1 MAMSG
6 IAIDEE
12 VTTLYNDVKMK
23 QTNKYVTFRIEKD
36 KMVIVD
42 EKGDAC
48 KTDDRDVDKEQFELL
63 KAKLIDLNEPRY
75 VLYDFGFT
83 AKGGRKLTKL
93 AFIFWSPDTGPL
105 KKKMVYSSTKDAVQK
120 KFVGVGAVF
129 EAHDKADLNYDEMA
143 AEIEKKA

>member
-1 MAMSG
+1 MSG

-23 QTNKYVTFRIEKD
+23 QTNKFVTFRIEKE

-42 EKGDAC
+42 DKGDAC
-48 KTDDRDVDKEQFELL
+48 KTDDRDVDKERFELL
-63 KAKLIDLNEPRY
+63 KAKLIELNEPRY

-93 AFIFWSPDTGPL
+93 AFIYW
-105 KKKMVYSSTKDAVQK
+105 
-120 KFVGVGAVF
+120 
-129 EAHDKADLNYDEMA
+129 
-143 AEIEKKA
+143 